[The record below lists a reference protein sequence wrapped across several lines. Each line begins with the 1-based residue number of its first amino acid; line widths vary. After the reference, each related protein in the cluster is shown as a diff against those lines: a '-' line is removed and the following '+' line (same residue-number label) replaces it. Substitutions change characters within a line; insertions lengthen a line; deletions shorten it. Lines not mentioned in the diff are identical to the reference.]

1 VSAQRLDECLDGFQA
16 ALVRAAAPAA
26 QVFGGGVRL
35 LVLPEKAERLF
46 PVIGPDG
53 LEAALVDDLLEP
65 FALFVGQV
73 VRALQEAKSEKDYS
87 GNTEAEIQRIIYYQY
102 SGSSTYDVYLDMKLE
117 VSKLDKAG
125 KYSFKR
131 STIGVAAPVDFEFNN
146 IQFSGTIIKL
156 SERPLP
162 REQYTV
168 KTVTLTKR
176 NAFPWEYDAIRVG
189 DIAHNGEVGV
199 LEVLGKDSIDT
210 ATITQDAYGNLV
222 PAANTPGKYITVVMK
237 MKGKMVND
245 TFVFGEE
252 QVIAPGKDLSLD
264 TRNFI
269 FSNFVVTKVE

>member
-1 VSAQRLDECLDGFQA
+1 MKTTWKKILRFILRNNLLLLF
-16 ALVRAAAPAA
+16 ALAV
-26 QVFGGGVRL
+26 L
-35 LVLPEKAERLF
+35 LVAGVAAKRLF
-46 PVIGPDG
+46 FDRQTYVY
-53 LEAALVDDLLEP
+53 ARVK
-65 FALFVGQV
+65 VGQGLWWASTLKPNLWF
-73 VRALQEAKSEKDYS
+73 VRALQEAQSEKDYS

-252 QVIAPGKDLSLD
+252 QVIAPGKDLSLG